1 MKILVSTK
9 KMPREEWLV
18 HRTLG
23 LGGSDAPAVA
33 GVSRWKT
40 PLQVW
45 LEKTGVVPPASAQ
58 SEAAYW
64 GTRLEDIIAEEFA
77 RRTGMRVE
85 RLEEMLQHPEY
96 PFMIANIDRIILDE
110 NGRATAILECKTAG
124 EFRRHEWDDGK
135 IPDEYIVQVQHY
147 LAVTG
152 LQTAYIAALIGGQT
166 FLIREIERDDELIDY
181 LIRIEADFWRLVESR
196 TPPPIDGSDAAAELL
211 KKLYPEAKAGS
222 AIDLP
227 TEAEALIRQWREA
240 KAEEEAA
247 AARRQEAENKL
258 KALLEDKEVGL
269 LGGKPVVTWKNFTR
283 KTIDSKRL
291 KKDYPD
297 IYDQYAKESTYR
309 KFKILI
315 DEEE

>member
-9 KMPREEWLV
+9 NLSREEWLKK
-18 HRTLG
+18 RNDG
-23 LGGSDAPAVA
+23 IGGSEAPAVA

-110 NGRATAILECKTAG
+110 AGRATAILECKTAG
-124 EFRRHEWDDGK
+124 EFRRHEWEDGRV
-135 IPDEYIVQVQHY
+135 PDEYIVQVQHY

-152 LQTAYIAALIGGQT
+152 LKKAYVAALIGGQH
-166 FLIREIERDDELIDY
+166 FVIREIERDDELIDY

-309 KFKILI
+309 QFKILI